1 MHAIIPVAGFG
12 TRLRPHTYSR
22 PKVLLNVAG
31 KPILAHIL
39 DHLITAGVTRATII
53 VGYMGEAVEAFVRGA
68 YPALTVNFVEQ
79 EQLLG
84 LGHAIWV
91 ARESIPSDGS
101 PLFIILGD
109 TIFGVDLAQVF
120 HLPTSALGVKEVE
133 DPRHFG
139 IAEVE
144 NDMITH
150 LVEKPEHPKTNLAV
164 VGLYFFRNPSLLRTC
179 LEELV
184 DKDIRTRNEYQL
196 TDALQM
202 MIERGERF
210 ATFPVSE
217 WYDCGKP
224 ETLLE
229 TNRHLLDRASLRKE
243 ESGGIAD
250 GASAL
255 HTRSVI
261 NPPVFIGKGS
271 TLSNCVVG
279 PYATIGPGAFIE
291 NAIVRDSIIGD
302 GARLECVM
310 LESSIIGNDA
320 VVKGG
325 FHCISAGDSAEV
337 RLH

>member
-39 DHLITAGVTRATII
+39 DQLISAGVTSATIV

-68 YPALTVNFVEQ
+68 YPSLTVNFVEQ
-79 EQLLG
+79 KQPQG

-101 PLFIILGD
+101 PLFIMLGD
-109 TIFGVDLAQVF
+109 TIFGVDLAPVF
-120 HLPTSALGVKEVE
+120 QLPTSALGVKEVE
-133 DPRHFG
+133 DPRRFG
-139 IAEVE
+139 VAEVE
-144 NDMITH
+144 NNIITH

-164 VGLYFFRNPSLLRTC
+164 VGLYFFRNPPLLKAC
-179 LEELV
+179 LEELI
-184 DKDIRTRNEYQL
+184 DKNIRSRNEYQL

-210 ATFPVSE
+210 ATFHVNE

-229 TNRHLLDRASLRKE
+229 TNRHLLDSASLRKE
-243 ESGGIAD
+243 KNSKDDQSHPQCI
-250 GASAL
+250 
-255 HTRSVI
+255 I
-261 NPPVFIGKGS
+261 NPPVFIGEGAKL
-271 TLSNCVVG
+271 TNCVIG
-279 PYATIGPGAFIE
+279 PYAAIGPRTIID
-291 NAIVRDSIIGD
+291 NAIIRDSIIGD
-302 GARLECVM
+302 GARIECVM
-310 LESSIIGNDA
+310 LESSIVGNEA
-320 VVKGG
+320 VIKNT
-325 FHCISAGDSAEV
+325 FHHINIGDSSEV
-337 RLH
+337 HS